1 MIAVTERGLSAQ
13 SAAPG
18 SHAPGLWVVILA
30 AGGSRRFGSPKLL
43 TRVGGET
50 LLLRAVRL
58 GQSCAGERCLVVL
71 GARASRLA
79 AELRPAR
86 VRYTCNLRW
95 REGLST
101 SLSRGLAS
109 LPRSAHAALILLADQ
124 HALTPSHLATLIQR
138 WRRDSRAVV
147 AAEWD
152 GILGPP
158 VILPRAAFA
167 AARRQRGDAGARAL
181 LRQPGLRVATIPL
194 PAAQLDLDTPADRA
208 QLRQRVSG
216 TASKAGRCRPGSA

>member
-1 MIAVTERGLSAQ
+1 MPPIIAVTERGLSAQ
-13 SAAPG
+13 GTAPG

-43 TRVGGET
+43 TRVGGES

-79 AELRPAR
+79 AELRPGRR
-86 VRYTCNLRW
+86 VRYTCNPRW
-95 REGLST
+95 REGLSA

-109 LPRSAHAALILLADQ
+109 LPRSARAALILLADQ
-124 HALTPSHLATLIQR
+124 HALAPRHLAALIQQ
-138 WRRDSRAVV
+138 WRRDPRAIV

-152 GILGPP
+152 GIRGPP

-181 LRQPGLRVATIPL
+181 LRQPGPRVVTVPL
-194 PAAQLDLDTPADRA
+194 PAARLDLDTPADRA
-208 QLRQRVSG
+208 QLRHRVAVGARLQS
-216 TASKAGRCRPGSA
+216 R